1 MRHGVG
7 GRARASSRTSR
18 RGGLRALSS
27 LAIVGL
33 SLAGG
38 ATACVPMPAYN
49 VIRSDVGTE
58 MPRPAGCRLELM
70 PRAPKRRHE
79 QLGII
84 EVKTS
89 AVRTENEFRALV
101 GDSVCQ
107 LGGDVIVAEKKHGE
121 FLGGAILRYLP
132 E

>member
-7 GRARASSRTSR
+7 GGARASSLNGER
-18 RGGLRALSS
+18 RALAA

-33 SLAGG
+33 SLSGG
-38 ATACVPMPAYN
+38 SAACVPMPAYN
-49 VIRSDVGTE
+49 VVRSDVGTE
-58 MPRPAGCRLELM
+58 MPKPAGCRLELM
-70 PRAPKRRHE
+70 PRPPKRRHE
-79 QLGII
+79 QLGFI

-89 AVRTENEFRALV
+89 PVHTEDQFRALV

-107 LGGDVIVAEKKHGE
+107 IGGDVIVAEKKHGE
-121 FLGGAILRYLP
+121 FLGGTILRYLP